1 MAEPHAGE
9 GRSSGGN
16 SCRRYGKTPCKEKGI
31 ARRAAA
37 AAAAAAAAQ
46 GTQGNSRKGAG
57 KLSASALVAQ

>member
-37 AAAAAAAAQ
+37 AAAAA
-46 GTQGNSRKGAG
+46 G